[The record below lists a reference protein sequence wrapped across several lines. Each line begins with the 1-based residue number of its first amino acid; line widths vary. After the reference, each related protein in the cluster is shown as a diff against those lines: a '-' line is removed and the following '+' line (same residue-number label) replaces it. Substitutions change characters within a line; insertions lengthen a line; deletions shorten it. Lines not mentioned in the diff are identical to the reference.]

1 MELRGPFPPGTNMQR
16 PERGLS
22 RVAVLGSPKVIHDG
36 SRLTFSL
43 RKAQALL
50 LYLAVEK
57 GLHPRSKLAALL
69 WLDSESHTARA
80 ALRYALTLL
89 CSRLNASPVAHSH
102 LLIQQDVLGLNPQ
115 APLDLDLDV
124 VQQAW
129 REALRLSTVPDEPQ
143 RTALVAQVQHALS
156 LVRGPFLDGFWLRE
170 EAPLMRGR
178 SSNNGSGRYA
188 CCCCTIGSPAGRR
201 PPGNWNTSGLSS
213 CAAGLRRLPGAPG
226 RGVAGRAVGGHPGRV
241 HSYHCGSPPKES
253 LAMPSRRGKSATKRS
268 YRATGRTGLDFH
280 PAGQLLPASA
290 TGAAPGRAAGR

>member
-69 WLDSESHTARA
+69 WPDSESHTARA

-170 EAPLMRGR
+170 EAPFDAWAQQQQRQWQVRLLLLYDRLSGWQEAAGELEHVRAILVRCR
-178 SSNNGSGRYA
+178 S
-188 CCCCTIGSPAGRR
+188 TPPAGRTWPR
-201 PPGNWNTSGLSS
+201 RCRSS
-213 CAAGLRRLPGAPG
+213 RRRTPWPSTFVPLRLAAQ
-226 RGVAGRAVGGHPGRV
+226 GVACHALSTRKVSHQAILSRHWSDGPRLSPGWSAATSKRDR
-241 HSYHCGSPPKES
+241 GSPRPCCW
-253 LAMPSRRGKSATKRS
+253 
-268 YRATGRTGLDFH
+268 
-280 PAGQLLPASA
+280 
-290 TGAAPGRAAGR
+290 